1 MSTEDGEK
9 SRKTFDQKGAEDQ
22 SVPLFKLFSFA
33 DRFDIAVMIIGT
45 GAAMANGFAQPF
57 MSIIFG
63 ELINSFAMVD
73 QSHVVHTVSKVLYAY
88 MEFL

>member
-1 MSTEDGEK
+1 MSTKGGEK

-33 DRFDIAVMIIGT
+33 DRLDIALMIIGT
-45 GAAMANGFAQPF
+45 GAAVANGLTQPL

-63 ELINSFAMVD
+63 ELINSFAKAD
-73 QSHVVHTVSKVLYAY
+73 QSDVVHTVSEVLYSF